1 MILWGEKVWI
11 WDRNCNFSQK
21 KKRSMLYQSSNS
33 TLMGT
38 NLFVFLRESPI
49 WSVNQKAQI
58 WAVTRKS
65 SDYSYFIYALEWNKR
80 NDNTTVRTYRKHRIM
95 LSLIM
100 TYFHLNQKDSWNCTH
115 TVLPLLIFLVSQLK
129 EIEDS
134 HLLKSST
141 CKLLKIYLLSQL
153 IVNQDLPKST
163 KFLISS
169 NLKSVTSMKLL
180 EGSLKWGD
188 YIKFTHLI
196 QSKSKHGKYKSPE
209 KVKDRVLKISI
220 YNLIEVLWNYYQE
233 FKSTLPQN
241 SRIKSQHC
249 LKFQI

>member
-1 MILWGEKVWI
+1 MILWGEEVWI

-100 TYFHLNQKDSWNCTH
+100 TYFHLNQKDSWNLYSYCTASSH
-115 TVLPLLIFLVSQLK
+115 IPGFTAQRDRRQPFIEKFNLQTFENIPPISTHSQPR
-129 EIEDS
+129 S
-134 HLLKSST
+134 
-141 CKLLKIYLLSQL
+141 
-153 IVNQDLPKST
+153 PK
-163 KFLISS
+163 
-169 NLKSVTSMKLL
+169 V
-180 EGSLKWGD
+180 
-188 YIKFTHLI
+188 Y
-196 QSKSKHGKYKSPE
+196 
-209 KVKDRVLKISI
+209 
-220 YNLIEVLWNYYQE
+220 
-233 FKSTLPQN
+233 
-241 SRIKSQHC
+241 
-249 LKFQI
+249 